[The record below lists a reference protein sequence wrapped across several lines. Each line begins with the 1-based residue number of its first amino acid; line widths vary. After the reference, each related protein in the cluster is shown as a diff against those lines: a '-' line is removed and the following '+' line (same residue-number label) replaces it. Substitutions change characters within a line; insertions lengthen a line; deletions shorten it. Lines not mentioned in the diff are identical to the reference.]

1 MAQAQL
7 LAELEAAGA
16 RTGADAVARDLGALL
31 DSGADADVVFRVGEG
46 EGAEDIA
53 AHRLVLTARSPVFAA
68 MLAERWGGAVAAAS
82 SSSSSEARCTIAIE
96 NTAPAA
102 FKQLL
107 RFVYT
112 GRCEAGALAAMPDHL
127 LAASAAHG
135 VDELHA
141 LSASALMLSVTV
153 ENACDYFALAH
164 AHDNQDLMDMCAE
177 LAAKEMAAVTES
189 EGFKRHL
196 AERSAVGTSLMA
208 RMGQLSSPEAKGRK
222 RKREEEGGGQQLLFT
237 AAGANVTLSAGNKV
251 AVKSGGSSR
260 VNSVAVLGESLA
272 GGVHCWELLLTAGT
286 YVSFGVCKAG
296 VDVANTSSLY
306 NKSDA
311 WSMHGKNGGLRGNG
325 KALTDGPGGF
335 AAGDRLGCRL
345 DLGAGTLQFFK
356 NGAPHGPGHTGVV
369 GPVKRLV
376 EMFHVGASVTL
387 CEHAPQ
393 FQ

>member
-68 MLAERWGGAVAAAS
+68 MLAERWGGAAAAASS

-164 AHDNQDLMDMCAE
+164 AHEHEDLMDVCAE
-177 LAAKEMAAVTES
+177 LMGKEMAAVTAS
-189 EGFKRHL
+189 EGFKRHS
-196 AERSAVGTSLMA
+196 AEQSPVGFAIFA
-208 RMGQLSSPEAKGRK
+208 RMSQLSSPEAKGRK
-222 RKREEEGGGQQLLFT
+222 RKREGEGG
-237 AAGANVTLSAGNKV
+237 AGADG
-251 AVKSGGSSR
+251 
-260 VNSVAVLGESLA
+260 
-272 GGVHCWELLLTAGT
+272 GGVA
-286 YVSFGVCKAG
+286 AAAAAAA
-296 VDVANTSSLY
+296 VD
-306 NKSDA
+306 
-311 WSMHGKNGGLRGNG
+311 MH
-325 KALTDGPGGF
+325 T
-335 AAGDRLGCRL
+335 
-345 DLGAGTLQFFK
+345 
-356 NGAPHGPGHTGVV
+356 
-369 GPVKRLV
+369 
-376 EMFHVGASVTL
+376 
-387 CEHAPQ
+387 
-393 FQ
+393 